1 MFSKNAYQKRV
12 MHSESDNI
20 EIMVGQ
26 ERHETMNGIFKFLLL
41 RYQIG
46 LQESMKYGGL
56 VFDYTDFLYS
66 KFYKIIL
73 NHAR

>member
-20 EIMVGQ
+20 ENMVGQ
-26 ERHETMNGIFKFLLL
+26 ERYETMNGIFKFLLL

-46 LQESMKYGGL
+46 LQESMRNMVVL
-56 VFDYTDFLYS
+56 SL
-66 KFYKIIL
+66 IIL
-73 NHAR
+73 IFCIANFIK

>member
-26 ERHETMNGIFKFLLL
+26 ERYETMNGIFKFLLL

-46 LQESMKYGGL
+46 LQESMRNMVVL
-56 VFDYTDFLYS
+56 SL
-66 KFYKIIL
+66 IIL
-73 NHAR
+73 IFCIANFIK

>member
-26 ERHETMNGIFKFLLL
+26 ERYETMNGIFKFILL

-46 LQESMKYGGL
+46 LQESMRNMVVL
-56 VFDYTDFLYS
+56 SL
-66 KFYKIIL
+66 IIL
-73 NHAR
+73 IFCIANFIK